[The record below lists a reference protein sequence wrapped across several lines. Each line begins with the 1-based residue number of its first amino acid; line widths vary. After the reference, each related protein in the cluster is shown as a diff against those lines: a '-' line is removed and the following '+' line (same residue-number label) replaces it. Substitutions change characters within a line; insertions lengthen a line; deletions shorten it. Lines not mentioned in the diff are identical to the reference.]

1 MWTVASCL
9 FSGCYC
15 PCLLVGSVPIKT
27 EETEELKR
35 RIKELKTML
44 SIQKNSTTK
53 AKLKK
58 ICVYDPR
65 PSAKGLGAVL
75 GAGIIVAMIIALI
88 ISDLPIFITLVK
100 KFKKT
105 L

>member
-1 MWTVASCL
+1 
-9 FSGCYC
+9 
-15 PCLLVGSVPIKT
+15 
-27 EETEELKR
+27 
-35 RIKELKTML
+35 ML

-65 PSAKGLGAVL
+65 TSAKGLGAVL
-75 GAGIIVAMIIALI
+75 GAGIVVAMIIALI
-88 ISDLPIFITLVK
+88 ISDLPIFISPVK
-100 KFKKT
+100 KLKKK

>member
-88 ISDLPIFITLVK
+88 ISDLPIFISLVK
-100 KFKKT
+100 KLKKK